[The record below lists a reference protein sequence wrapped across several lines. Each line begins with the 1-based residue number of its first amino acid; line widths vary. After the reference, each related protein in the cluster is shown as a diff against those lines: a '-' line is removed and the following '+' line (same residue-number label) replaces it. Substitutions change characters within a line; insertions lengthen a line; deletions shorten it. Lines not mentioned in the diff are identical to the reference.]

1 MSEILARFGLLIF
14 VCLFVSVSVA
24 EAETKT
30 CNLRFKIF
38 SYNRISSNSF
48 IENIEVILT
57 NLKNKE
63 KKISTVSTTVFENLV
78 DGRYRIKLSKNGYK
92 ERKKEI
98 KLECAFAD
106 EDNIF
111 TEHVYL
117 WRDKSADTVSD
128 SRENVS
134 EIKKSSETISRNKTE
149 NVTQS
154 KKSDE
159 KLSQG
164 TKRAS
169 GKVTIQVL
177 IDVDGNVV
185 SAKIIDGNP
194 LLAEAAAKAARRAKF
209 GPTMLAGNPVQV
221 SGNIIYNFVP

>member
-1 MSEILARFGLLIF
+1 MSEILTRFGFLIS
-14 VCLFVSVSVA
+14 VCLFVLVSVA
-24 EAETKT
+24 EAQMKT
-30 CNLRFKIF
+30 CNLRFSIF
-38 SYNRISSNSF
+38 SYSRISSNSS
-48 IENIEVILT
+48 IENVEVILT

-63 KKISTVSTTVFENLV
+63 KKISSVSTTVFENLV
-78 DGRYRIKLSKNGYK
+78 DGSYRIKLSKNGYK

-128 SRENVS
+128 SSKNVN
-134 EIKKSSETISRNKTE
+134 EIKKSSEAVSSNKTE

-154 KKSDE
+154 EKSNE

-209 GPTMLAGNPVQV
+209 APTILAGDPIQV
-221 SGNIIYNFVP
+221 SGDIIYNFVP